1 MVKEISATDLE
12 TACRKCF
19 RIEVSNIKALSCILD
34 DMELEYTIISD
45 SEADI
50 FGSPYITN
58 LTLALASKDCNVK
71 SIYERDESLE
81 NYFISLVGGDNN
93 A

>member
-1 MVKEISATDLE
+1 
-12 TACRKCF
+12 
-19 RIEVSNIKALSCILD
+19 
-34 DMELEYTIISD
+34 MELEYTIISD

-71 SIYERDESLE
+71 SIYERNESLE